1 MNSMKRARSTNE
13 NPKCDLPDAKRIV
26 IVDDH
31 PLFRKGLE
39 QLIHSDAAFA
49 VCGEAG
55 NAAEAMDVIRTL
67 NPDLAVVDLSLP
79 GGNGIELIKNVRAEF
94 PTLPI
99 LVLSMHD
106 ESLYAFRALR
116 AGANGYV
123 MKHEAMAN
131 VVRAIHEVFSGRPYL
146 SPAMAAQVITKFAKK
161 SSEGESDA
169 VERLSDRELEILE
182 LIGKGREVRE
192 IAKLL
197 HLSPKTV
204 ETHRAPHQRQIGF
217 KEFTGS
223 SAVRPAVAECAR
235 GVSSRIARGVI
246 RRSRSLINTG
256 LQAGA
261 DAPRPRQS
269 RFNGFPRPWR
279 SMNSR
284 NSSANVRTRWCS
296 SWSAMY
302 RATRPTFDCETENAP

>member
-1 MNSMKRARSTNE
+1 MSRSGLIRTERATAQPRAMRSTNQ
-13 NPKCDLPDAKRIV
+13 NPKCDLPETKRIV
-26 IVDDH
+26 IIDDH

-55 NAAEAMDVIRTL
+55 NAAQAIDVIRKL
-67 NPDLAVVDLSLP
+67 NPDLAIVDLSLP
-79 GGNGIELIKNVRAEF
+79 GTNGIELIKNARAEF
-94 PTLPI
+94 PKLPI

-106 ESLYAFRALR
+106 ESLYALRALR

-161 SSEGESDA
+161 SSESEPDA
-169 VERLSDRELEILE
+169 VDRLSDRELEILE
-182 LIGKGREVRE
+182 LIGKGTEVRQ

-204 ETHRAPHQRQIGF
+204 ETHRAHIKDKLDLKNAREVARF
-217 KEFTGS
+217 
-223 SAVRPAVAECAR
+223 AVQWLDAR
-235 GVSSRIARGVI
+235 GA
-246 RRSRSLINTG
+246 
-256 LQAGA
+256 
-261 DAPRPRQS
+261 
-269 RFNGFPRPWR
+269 
-279 SMNSR
+279 
-284 NSSANVRTRWCS
+284 
-296 SWSAMY
+296 
-302 RATRPTFDCETENAP
+302 